1 MRERY
6 ERETDSRKRD
16 SQKETEGGE
25 RQTKDRRNGLLL
37 YVTNDACPNACPN
50 ACGDIIWPFRYDL
63 LKKGFQDRGGKSRK
77 ILLIHEFNFLWIH
90 QNDI

>member
-16 SQKETEGGE
+16 SQKETERGE

-37 YVTNDACPNACPN
+37 YVTIDACPN
-50 ACGDIIWPFRYDL
+50 ACGDIIWPLNYDF
-63 LKKGFQDRGGKSRK
+63 LKNGFQSRGRKARK
-77 ILLIHEFNFLWIH
+77 IFLIHEYDF
-90 QNDI
+90 

>member
-1 MRERY
+1 MRERQT
-6 ERETDSRKRD
+6 RERD
-16 SQKETEGGE
+16 SQKETERGE
-25 RQTKDRRNGLLL
+25 RQTKDKRNGLLL
-37 YVTNDACPNACPN
+37 YVTNDACPN